1 MKNKKQLDMIEQMK
15 EDFQRTILLE
25 YQREERIKKRKMR
38 DRLNR
43 SNNSEL

>member
-43 SNNSEL
+43 NNNSEL

>member
-15 EDFQRTILLE
+15 EDFQKTILLE

-43 SNNSEL
+43 NNNSEL